1 MTDMPKG
8 LLSKTLY
15 ANFYLITS
23 YRFNEIIYKS
33 FIKFD
38 LVILNLKVVNRNVR
52 LTTTIIYRTLNSDF
66 RLKSSIQFVT

>member
-1 MTDMPKG
+1 MIDMFKE

-15 ANFYLITS
+15 ANFYLISS
-23 YRFNEIIYKS
+23 YRFNEIIHKS
-33 FIKFD
+33 FIKFE
-38 LVILNLKVVNRNVR
+38 LVILNHKVVNRDVR

>member
-1 MTDMPKG
+1 MTDMPKR

-52 LTTTIIYRTLNSDF
+52 LTTTIIYQTLNSDF

>member
-52 LTTTIIYRTLNSDF
+52 LTTTIIYRTLNLDF

>member
-23 YRFNEIIYKS
+23 YRFNEIINKS

-52 LTTTIIYRTLNSDF
+52 LTTTIIYRTFYSNF
-66 RLKSSIQFVT
+66 